1 MPMLKNHN
9 DNGGY
14 KVFPASNSPV
24 EDNPAFPGR
33 KLLCSFHKYYLD
45 STMRSKDDLQPI
57 SSSTVRWGCDYQGGQ
72 GTNKYLQCYTASPA
86 TAYHYSQDNPMWS
99 RLYNDIWFGA
109 IKINDGTF
117 WPYMFWCLEH
127 SMTVNMYAA
136 YYVMLVKGTVADIQ
150 QEIEN
155 DGYTMVYFYGNM
167 GSDYNPADHTMHT
180 TINAVYDHS
189 VDDLDTHKTIWYGK
203 TCDVRILSNTKIGV
217 QDYCVISVTKYNHND
232 YLVNNTGKWF
242 TMPFVCHQNPDAYII
257 YSGMEAYGFHNS

>member
-1 MPMLKNHN
+1 
-9 DNGGY
+9 
-14 KVFPASNSPV
+14 
-24 EDNPAFPGR
+24 
-33 KLLCSFHKYYLD
+33 
-45 STMRSKDDLQPI
+45 
-57 SSSTVRWGCDYQGGQ
+57 
-72 GTNKYLQCYTASPA
+72 
-86 TAYHYSQDNPMWS
+86 
-99 RLYNDIWFGA
+99 
-109 IKINDGTF
+109 
-117 WPYMFWCLEH
+117 
-127 SMTVNMYAA
+127 MTVNMYAA

-203 TCDVRILSNTKIGV
+203 TCDVRILSNTKISGV
-217 QDYCVISVTKYNHND
+217 DYCVISVTKYNHND

-257 YSGMEAYGFHNS
+257 YAGMEAYGFHNA